1 METDKLSFVYCL
13 IISKH
18 NIDFPSQRVKILLET
33 LSRTTGGI
41 FYWSSTV
48 YFPGK
53 IFSPVLWRTEHWGFL
68 RRYTTRLKVTV
79 LGNDLSSKQSP
90 GLAGSTWHLK
100 WIPLPLINYTT
111 KVIADI
117 LYSRIYNFVLFRIK
131 KAAGLLTWTGLPI
144 NFNNLFKLLRN
155 SFGQS

>member
-1 METDKLSFVYCL
+1 METDKLSFVCCL

-18 NIDFPSQRVKILLET
+18 NLDFPSQRVKILLEM
-33 LSRTTGGI
+33 LCQTTGGI

-48 YFPGK
+48 
-53 IFSPVLWRTEHWGFL
+53 LWTTEHWGFL

-100 WIPLPLINYTT
+100 WIPLPHINYTT

-117 LYSRIYNFVLFRIK
+117 LYSRVYNFILFRIK
-131 KAAGLLTWTGLPI
+131 KAADLLTSTGLAI
-144 NFNNLFKLLRN
+144 SLIDLFKLLRK
-155 SFGQS
+155 SFGQL